1 MDDNIHWKLLGKEVS
16 RLVVKVGTSTLTH
29 SNGQL
34 NLYHLEKL
42 VRQLADIANQGKEV
56 VLVTSGAVGAGI
68 GKLGLKQR
76 PKNIPEKQAAAAVGQ
91 GVLLHMYE
99 KLFAEYGHTVAQ
111 VLLTREDVADRRRY
125 LNARN
130 TLLTLLQYRVIPIV
144 NENDTIAVDEIRL
157 GDNDTLSALVAGLV
171 DAHLL
176 ILLTDTDGLFTGNPK
191 SNSQATL
198 IPLVSEINQDI
209 EGLAGGAGSTGGTGG
224 MATKVHAA
232 RIAMGTGIPMI
243 IANGSREGI
252 IRRILQGEGEGTLF
266 ITKEGRMHARK
277 RWIAFG
283 SDIQGSIHVDA
294 GATQAIL
301 TGGKSLLPIGVT
313 AVIGS
318 FEAGNVVSVIG
329 PEGQEIARGMVN
341 YNATE
346 VEKIKGKKSSEI
358 ASVLG
363 YKDYD
368 EIVHRNNMSLTTC
381 K

>member
-1 MDDNIHWKLLGKEVS
+1 MDDNFHRKDLGKEVS

-29 SNGQL
+29 DTGQL
-34 NLYHLEKL
+34 NLYQLEKL

-76 PKNIPEKQAAAAVGQ
+76 PRNIPEKQAAAAVGQ

-99 KLFAEYGHTVAQ
+99 KIFAEYGHTVAQ
-111 VLLTREDVADRRRY
+111 VLLTREDLADRRRY

-130 TLLTLLQYRVIPIV
+130 TFLTLLQYRVIPIV
-144 NENDTIAVDEIRL
+144 NENDTIAIDEIRL

-191 SNSQATL
+191 SNSNATL
-198 IPLVSEINQDI
+198 IPLVTEINQHI
-209 EGLAGGAGSTGGTGG
+209 EDLAGGAGSTGGTGG

-232 RIAMGTGIPMI
+232 RIAISSGIPMV
-243 IANGSREGI
+243 IANGSREGS
-252 IRRILQGEGEGTLF
+252 IRRILEGEAEGTLF
-266 ITKEGRMHARK
+266 IPREGRMQARK

-283 SDIQGSIHVDA
+283 SDVQGTIHVDA
-294 GATQAIL
+294 GAKNAIL

-313 AVIGS
+313 AVEGS
-318 FEAGNVVSVIG
+318 FEAGNVINVIG

-341 YNATE
+341 FNNHE
-346 VEKIKGKKSSEI
+346 VDQIKGKKTSEI
-358 ASVLG
+358 ANILG
-363 YKDYD
+363 HKDYD
-368 EIVHRNNMSLTTC
+368 EIVHRNNLTLIS
-381 K
+381 